1 MLLARQGL
9 RVLLLDRARRGS
21 DTLSTHALMRG
32 GALLLHRWGILDQIA
47 AAGTPPVRHTRFH
60 YGDPQQGGETVTVTL
75 KPVAG
80 IEALYAPRRTLLDVL
95 LVDAAVAAGAE
106 VRFGVAVTDVLR
118 DGTGRVAGV
127 TGRDRAGSGVRVS
140 AGLTVGAD
148 GIRSVVARRTGART
162 RWLGS
167 GSGAVIYGYWSGLDV
182 IGYEWFYRPGASAG
196 LIPTNDG
203 EVCIF
208 AGTSTDRF
216 AEIARDLPGGYQRL
230 LEEATGGAHGR
241 LAAARAPRRLRA
253 FPGRPSYLREPA
265 GAGWALVGDAGG
277 FLDPLSTHGITDALR
292 DAHLL
297 ARAVADH
304 RRGEATEASALTR
317 YGNLREEI
325 SSPLYPVMDQVAGYR
340 WDLPTL
346 RRLLRES
353 SSAMSAEV
361 EAISRLS
368 DDIGASAAHR
378 KFLTGL
384 GLLCVVVMR
393 LSGGRCLAVGG
404 GRGSGRARR
413 QRCSSTCTGGRF
425 CCVGW

>member
-1 MLLARQGL
+1 VVTVPSRPEYDAVVVGARCGGAATAMLLARQGL

-32 GALLLHRWGILDQIA
+32 GALLLHRWGILDQVA

-60 YGDPQQGGETVTVTL
+60 YGDPQLGDETVTVTL

-106 VRFGVAVTDVLR
+106 VRFGVAVTDLLR
-118 DGTGRVAGV
+118 DGTGRIAGV

-148 GIRSVVARRTGART
+148 GIRSVVARHAGART

-196 LIPTNDG
+196 LIPTNGG
-203 EVCIF
+203 EVCVF

-216 AEIARDLPGGYQRL
+216 AAETAGDLRGGYHRL
-230 LEEATGGAHGR
+230 LEEATGGAHRR

-253 FPGRPSYLREPA
+253 FPGRPSYLREAA
-265 GAGWALVGDAGG
+265 GPGWALVGDAGG

-292 DAHLL
+292 DAQLL

-304 RRGEATEASALTR
+304 RRGEASEPSALSR
-317 YGNLREEI
+317 YVNLRDEI
-325 SSPLYPVMDQVAGYR
+325 TSPLYRVMDQVAGYQ

-361 EAISRLS
+361 EAISRLT
-368 DDIGASAAHR
+368 DNIGASA
-378 KFLTGL
+378 
-384 GLLCVVVMR
+384 
-393 LSGGRCLAVGG
+393 LA
-404 GRGSGRARR
+404 
-413 QRCSSTCTGGRF
+413 
-425 CCVGW
+425 